1 MKNCNENN
9 NEYQYHG
16 LLEILFEEADEKV
29 HDKLVDVAHG
39 TLVEGEGDMDHGE
52 EPHQEGRDD
61 TDDDEVEGDVIC
73 KQGEVPDRA
82 GGEWVWDIQ
91 T

>member
-1 MKNCNENN
+1 M
-9 NEYQYHG
+9 
-16 LLEILFEEADEKV
+16 LEILNEDADEEV
-29 HDKLVDVAHG
+29 YGKLVDVAHG
-39 TLVEGEGDMDHGE
+39 ELVEEEEEEDMDHGD
-52 EPHQEGRDD
+52 EPHLEGRDD
-61 TDDDEVEGDVIC
+61 IDDDEGEGDVIC

>member
-1 MKNCNENN
+1 M
-9 NEYQYHG
+9 
-16 LLEILFEEADEKV
+16 LEILYLYEEADEKV
-29 HDKLVDVAHG
+29 HDKPVDEAYG
-39 TLVEGEGDMDHGE
+39 KLVEEEEEDMDHGE